1 MATNLTVKAGNSS
14 MSECASTSSS
24 TGVRCSSSRVGS
36 QIQPRSMLAAFTFWT
51 EFIGSLGALAGVLM
65 VWSIH
70 VGDQWQHEASAALKI
85 ILAIAVVGLVESC
98 VRRFQLHR

>member
-1 MATNLTVKAGNSS
+1 
-14 MSECASTSSS
+14 
-24 TGVRCSSSRVGS
+24 
-36 QIQPRSMLAAFTFWT
+36 
-51 EFIGSLGALAGVLM
+51 M